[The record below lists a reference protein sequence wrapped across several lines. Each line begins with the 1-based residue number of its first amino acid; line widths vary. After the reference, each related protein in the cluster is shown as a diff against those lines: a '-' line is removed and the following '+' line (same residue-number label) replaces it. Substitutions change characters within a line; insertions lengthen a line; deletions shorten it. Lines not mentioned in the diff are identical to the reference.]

1 MQIPGEYTTKVNG
14 RPMRWRKAASGQY
27 VHEGCSFSTGEW
39 VDYPIA
45 PEDLDAA
52 YAARAELIEAVRDAE
67 QWVELPVP
75 SVEARRMRVRAEGR
89 PVHYR
94 CSTHD
99 WRMMYPSD
107 ADDHASVQACRK
119 GREVK
124 EAEDAELREQVKALV
139 GAVQKMPTVTFTH
152 ELRQK
157 PESAEAPCFRYETT
171 GKVDVDGA
179 KELAHWALRV
189 SAAAKAVKL

>member
-52 YAARAELIEAVRDAE
+52 YAARAALIEAERDAE
-67 QWVELPVP
+67 QWVELSSPP
-75 SVEARRMRVRAEGR
+75 EDAKGCGFRITPDGSRAQFQRWGDT
-89 PVHYR
+89 V
-94 CSTHD
+94 
-99 WRMMYPSD
+99 WQD
-107 ADDHASVQACRK
+107 AEEEYWSQPRIYRK
-119 GREVK
+119 GREVA
-124 EAEDAELREQVKALV
+124 EAENAELREQVKALL